1 MLRGN
6 PYYDHGEFGSEI
18 LDDLN
23 GLRAEG
29 ESLRQKTIRLLRNK

>member
-6 PYYDHGEFGSEI
+6 PRYEHEEFGNDI
-18 LDDLN
+18 LEDLN